1 MRDKDGV
8 IRRAPKKSHSSLC
21 TGPSC
26 HRLRAGTPS
35 LEDPTSGLGQSN
47 PPSSVVTIHRQR
59 KRSPALASLE
69 SNLTSL
75 PLYERSG
82 LMAPQPPNIKLE
94 NQQDEATNADDFSSD
109 THGEAG
115 RHNGTRE
122 DQTLNEPLLFHK
134 VKNQKS
140 ILAIV
145 ISESKIF
152 AGTQGGEILVRLW
165 AGWTF
170 D

>member
-1 MRDKDGV
+1 M
-8 IRRAPKKSHSSLC
+8 
-21 TGPSC
+21 
-26 HRLRAGTPS
+26 
-35 LEDPTSGLGQSN
+35 
-47 PPSSVVTIHRQR
+47 
-59 KRSPALASLE
+59 
-69 SNLTSL
+69 

-82 LMAPQPPNIKLE
+82 LMAPRPPNIKLE
-94 NQQDEATNADDFSSD
+94 NQQDEAINADGFSSD

-115 RHNGTRE
+115 RHNGTGE

-152 AGTQGGEILVRLW
+152 AGTQGGGILVRLW